1 MELNGQFNNR
11 YYQKEIEMEIKNLD
25 YHEDRWLE
33 GNWNSQELI
42 DFEDDII
49 KHWENGEIS
58 GPIHLSNGN
67 EKELIKIFTKIDIG
81 DYVFSTWRSH
91 YHALL
96 HGVDPSILKQK
107 ILDGKSI
114 TIVDKESNFYSSA
127 IVTGTLPIALGVAK
141 AIKMDKKQEGQKVW
155 VFLGDM
161 AFESGIF
168 YEVHKYARNYDLPLY
183 FVVEDNGVS
192 TNTPTLD
199 TWNGIQREIPEDV
212 IYYKYKSKFPHYGT
226 GKWVVF

>member
-1 MELNGQFNNR
+1 MN
-11 YYQKEIEMEIKNLD
+11 IKNLD
-25 YHEDRWLE
+25 YHEDRWTE
-33 GNWNSQELI
+33 GNWSVQDLI
-42 DFEDDII
+42 DFENDII
-49 KHWENGEIS
+49 SHWEGGEIK

-67 EKELIKIFTKIDIG
+67 EKELIRIFSKIGID
-81 DYVFSTWRSH
+81 DWVFSTWRSH

-96 HGVDPSILKQK
+96 HGMEPDKLKQK

-114 TIVDKESNFYSSA
+114 TIVDKESKFYASA

-141 AIKMDKKQEGQKVW
+141 AIKLQGSDNKVW

-199 TWNGIQREIPEDV
+199 TWNEE
-212 IYYKYKSKFPHYGT
+212 KYQKM
-226 GKWVVF
+226 

>member
-1 MELNGQFNNR
+1 MN
-11 YYQKEIEMEIKNLD
+11 IKNLD
-25 YHEDRWLE
+25 YHEDRWVD
-33 GNWNSQELI
+33 GNWSEQDLI
-42 DFEDDII
+42 NFEDDII
-49 KHWENGEIS
+49 SHWENGEIR

-67 EKELIKIFTKIDIG
+67 EKELVKIFSKIGIEDW
-81 DYVFSTWRSH
+81 VFSTWRSH

-96 HGVDPSILKQK
+96 HGVEPSVLKQK

-114 TIVDKESNFYSSA
+114 TIVDKDSKFYASA

-141 AIKMDKKQEGQKVW
+141 SLKLQKSQNKVW

-212 IYYKYKSKFPHYGT
+212 IYYKSESKYPHYGT